1 MSSVVLVVLIVL
13 VDDESVSEVE
23 AAVEVLVTDSVLV
36 SVVSDVLSV

>member
-23 AAVEVLVTDSVLV
+23 AAVEVVVADSVLV
-36 SVVSDVLSV
+36 SVVADVLSV

>member
-23 AAVEVLVTDSVLV
+23 AAVEVLVADSVLV
-36 SVVSDVLSV
+36 SVVSDVLLV

>member
-23 AAVEVLVTDSVLV
+23 VLVADSVLV
-36 SVVSDVLSV
+36 SVVSDVLSF

>member
-23 AAVEVLVTDSVLV
+23 AAVELVVADSVLV

>member
-23 AAVEVLVTDSVLV
+23 AAFEVVVADSVLV

>member
-23 AAVEVLVTDSVLV
+23 AAVAVVVADSVLV

>member
-13 VDDESVSEVE
+13 VDDESVFEVE
-23 AAVEVLVTDSVLV
+23 AAVEVVVADSVLV

>member
-13 VDDESVSEVE
+13 VDDAVSEVE
-23 AAVEVLVTDSVLV
+23 AAVEVLVADSVLV